1 MYGEDALS
9 SQIEELAS
17 YELMER
23 DDLVRER
30 MKFLRKRY
38 GRWQVRSA
46 VRESGY
52 WSILQKYL

>member
-1 MYGEDALS
+1 MYGEEALS

-46 VRESGY
+46 VMESGY

>member
-46 VRESGY
+46 VMESGY
-52 WSILQKYL
+52 W